1 MKTHL
6 LLQRMFIALVLL
18 AALPLFA
25 ATAVVINTN
34 DSGPGSL
41 RAALTAAAGGTV
53 DRIEFSIGSGP
64 QTIQPLTELPS
75 ASTTPVT
82 IDGTTQPG
90 YSGTPLIEIDGS
102 LVAGNWFDVAGLQ
115 VRGDV
120 LGLAIGN
127 FVGSAIVIDGGSIR
141 GCHLGTDRTGTIARP
156 NAFGVFTGYGPNEI
170 TIGGP
175 NPGDGN
181 LISGNSAGV
190 RIATQGRTSIQ
201 GNTFGSDLTQNV
213 QIGNSYH
220 VTAQNQNGIIAI
232 GGEAPNVFVGASTAI
247 DIFYTH
253 GAAILRNYIG
263 VTPAGKVI
271 PNQIGVYVYQSNDT
285 TISGNTI
292 RGNAIGVIVS
302 GNSLRN
308 QILENSISG
317 NTFGIDLSTGS
328 LGSPTPNDAGDGDTG
343 PNNLINFPVLD
354 RAKVGVSTMLTGSL
368 STAPNRT
375 NRVDLFSS
383 PTCNSSGYGEGR
395 DWLGGYDVTTDA
407 TGQASFSFE
416 LPWMA
421 PGTIITATATTAVE
435 GTSEFS
441 RCVAVEGPGIFSF
454 QNATVSAPENG
465 FSTIVTVRRANGAVG
480 AATVDYAVA
489 GGTATGGADFTGGSG
504 ALLFADGETQKSFT
518 VTPVND
524 AVYEGSETIILALS
538 DPTGGTEVGSPNTT
552 TITIN
557 DNDPP
562 PAVTI
567 HDLEVVEGNA
577 GNHVAQARFTLAS
590 PASAPVNLHYSLY
603 SWTAVAGSDFVSGG
617 GTVTFLPGE
626 TEKFAAITIVGD
638 TTHENDELFEIYSSS
653 SGSAV
658 VTIVNDDPQPTVSAG
673 NLTVVEGDVTSTA
686 TITLTATQPLFG
698 AVQVSL
704 VPLNARSPADFTAT
718 STFVAFNGQTTRSV
732 NATIV
737 GDDEPEPNEAFRV
750 VLHRLSGMFDVAG
763 GVVTIAN
770 DDTGVGP
777 AERSIA
783 AGSTGAFTVQLGEAY
798 SQDLTLTLTT
808 DAPDAVS
815 VPAMLVIPAGSA
827 GTEFEVVALLPGRT
841 AIISVTLPALLGGTT
856 HQVRAHTYTKAT
868 LQFTPA
874 HLELIQGQT
883 ANVTVSVN
891 PANAMTIGLVAA
903 GGVQVPSSLT
913 IPAGGSATFNVK
925 ALRTG
930 AFTID
935 AQLPAEHGSEVQS
948 LYGDVRSTPS
958 TPAILGITP
967 AYGPT
972 SGGTAVSISG
982 ANFRA
987 GCTLTFGGVPASA
1000 VQFVNATTMTAVTPA
1015 HAAGGVAVMLRCGE
1029 EVMHFANGFAFVS
1042 ESPLASE
1049 VLPRAG
1055 TTTGGTH
1062 VRVSGNNFDSSCWV
1076 FFGSNAATQVV
1087 MRDENNITV
1096 VTPARAPGTVDVTV
1110 RCSGGTYAIPGAYE
1124 FNNATIPTPFVS
1136 SSEPSAA
1143 APGEVVTIR
1152 GLDLR
1157 PDVAVTFATTPAT
1170 ILDSTPTT
1178 LVVRVPE
1185 LPAGPVSV
1193 TLTDHL
1199 GRTSTSGPVFSV
1211 LEARPPRITSLAPSV
1226 LPAGGELALGG
1237 EGFRPGYTFEV
1248 GGRRAAIVDMNYSH
1262 VVLRLAGDTPVG
1274 SHPVQVRNS
1283 SGVLAAVGLNVQIA
1297 ANGLTVSSVDP
1308 RCAST
1313 DGGIFATIHGRGFTP
1328 AVTVSFDLVPATD
1341 LTLLDPTMLRVRI
1354 PAGTA
1359 GPARII
1365 VADATSDATLTNGFT
1380 YDSPFA
1386 PGDSCGGR
1394 TRAARH

>member
-1 MKTHL
+1 MKNHL
-6 LLQRMFIALVLL
+6 LLQRMFGALVLL

-25 ATAVVINTN
+25 ATAVVTNTN

-41 RAALTAAAGGTV
+41 RAALTGAAAGTV

-75 ASTTPVT
+75 ATATPVT

-90 YSGTPLIEIDGS
+90 YSGMPLIEIDGS
-102 LVAGNWFDVAGLQ
+102 LVAGNWFDVEGLH

-127 FVGSAIVIDGGSIR
+127 FVGSAIKIDGGSIR

-156 NAFGVFTGYGPNEI
+156 NGFGVFTGYGSHET

-181 LISGNSAGV
+181 LISGNSTGV

-201 GNTFGSDLTQNV
+201 GNTFGSDVTQNV

-220 VTAQNQNGIIAI
+220 VTAQNQNGVIAI
-232 GGEAPNVFVGASTAI
+232 GGEAPNVFVGASTAL

-271 PNQIGVYVYQSNDT
+271 PNQIGVAVYQSNDT

-292 RGNAIGVIVS
+292 RGNIIAVDVS

-317 NTFGIDLSTGS
+317 NSFGVDLVTGP
-328 LGSPTPNDAGDGDTG
+328 LGAPTPNDPGDGDTG

-375 NRVDLFSS
+375 NRVDLYSS

-421 PGTIITATATTAVE
+421 PGTIITATATTSVE

-441 RCVAVEGPGIFSF
+441 PCVSVEGPGIFSF
-454 QNATVSAPENG
+454 QNATIAGEEHLAA
-465 FSTIVTVRRANGAVG
+465 TITVRRTQGASG
-480 AATVDYAVA
+480 AASVAYAVA
-489 GGTATGGADFTGGSG
+489 GGTATAGADFTGGSG
-504 ALLFADGETQKSFT
+504 TLAFADGETQKT
-518 VTPVND
+518 ITIPMID
-524 AVYEGSETIILALS
+524 DEIYESTETIVLTLS
-538 DPTGGTEVGSPNTT
+538 NPTGGTEVGSPNVA
-552 TITIN
+552 TIN
-557 DNDPP
+557 LNDNEAP

-567 HDLEVVEGNA
+567 HDLEVAEGND
-577 GNHVAQARFTLAS
+577 GNHVVQMRFTLES
-590 PASAPVNLHYSLY
+590 PAAGPVNVQYTLY
-603 SWTAVAGSDFVSGG
+603 PWTASAGSDFIGG
-617 GTVTFLPGE
+617 IGTITFQPGE
-626 TEKFAAITIVGD
+626 TEKFAPITIVGD
-638 TTHENDELFEIYSSS
+638 TTYENDEYVEVYHSNTAIGLL
-653 SGSAV
+653 
-658 VTIVNDDPQPTVSAG
+658 TILNDDSAPTVTAQD
-673 NLTVVEGDVTSTA
+673 LTVTEGDVTSTA
-686 TITLTATQPLFG
+686 TITLTATQPVFG
-698 AVQVSL
+698 FVQVSL
-704 VPLNARSPADFTAT
+704 VPVNAQSPADFIAT
-718 STFVAFNGQTTRSV
+718 STFVQFSGQTSRTV
-732 NATIV
+732 NVTIV
-737 GDDEPEPNEAFRV
+737 GDDEPEPNETFRV
-750 VLHRLSGMFDVAG
+750 VLHRFSGMFDVAE

-783 AGSTGAFTVQLGEAY
+783 AGSTGAFTVQLGDAL
-798 SQDLTLTLTT
+798 SQDVTLTLTT

-815 VPAMLVIPAGSA
+815 VPATLVIPAGSV
-827 GTEFEVVALLPGRT
+827 GTEFQVAALVPGRT
-841 AIISVTLPALLGGTT
+841 ATIFVTLPPLLGGTT
-856 HQVRAHTYTKAT
+856 HELRAHTYTKAT

-874 HLELIQGQT
+874 RLELVEGQT
-883 ANVTVSVN
+883 ASVTVSVS
-891 PANAMTIGLVAA
+891 PANAMTIGLVAT
-903 GGVQVPSSLT
+903 GGVQVPSSLN
-913 IPAGGSATFNVK
+913 IPAGGSATFAVK
-925 ALRTG
+925 AVRTG

-935 AQLPAEHGSEVQS
+935 AHLPAEHGSEVQS
-948 LYGDVRSTPS
+948 LYGDVRTTSS

-987 GCTLTFGGVPASA
+987 GCTLTFGGVPATA

-1015 HAAGGVAVMLRCGE
+1015 HAAGGVTVMLRCGE
-1029 EVMHFANGFAFVS
+1029 DVMHFGNGFAFVS
-1042 ESPLASE
+1042 EAPLASE

-1062 VRVSGNNFDSSCWV
+1062 VRVTGNNFDSSCWV

-1087 MRDENNITV
+1087 MRDELTLTA

-1110 RCSGGTYAIPGAYE
+1110 RCSGGTYAIPAAYE
-1124 FNNATIPTPFVS
+1124 FNNATIPAPFIS
-1136 SSEPSAA
+1136 SIEPAAA

-1157 PDVAVTFATTPAT
+1157 PDVAVTFATTRAT
-1170 ILDSTPTT
+1170 MLDSTPTT
-1178 LVVRVPE
+1178 IVVRVPE
-1185 LPAGPVSV
+1185 LPAGQVSV

-1211 LEARPPRITSLAPSV
+1211 LEARPPRIMSLAPSI
-1226 LPAGGELALGG
+1226 LPAGGELTLGG

-1248 GGRRAAIVDMNYSH
+1248 GGRPAAIVEMSYTQA
-1262 VVLRLAGDTPVG
+1262 VLRLADDTPLG
-1274 SHPVQVRNS
+1274 THPVNVRNS
-1283 SGVLAAVGLNVQIA
+1283 SGALAAVGLNVQIA
-1297 ANGLTVSSVDP
+1297 AAGLTVSSVDP
-1308 RCAST
+1308 RCAGT
-1313 DGGIFATIHGRGFTP
+1313 DGGIFATIHGRGFTS

-1341 LTLLDPTMLRVRI
+1341 ITLLDPTMLRVRI

-1365 VADATSDATLTNGFT
+1365 VSDGTSNPTLTNGFT
-1380 YDSPFA
+1380 YDSPFT
-1386 PGDSCGGR
+1386 PRDSCGGR